1 MVEER
6 RVTLESWASPINSIA
21 NPVELD
27 GIKTTPHIDNWERFA
42 YFFIP
47 LTVVAFRNLVS
58 SAVPSNA
65 DFILVSRCIAF
76 FSREKYFF

>member
-1 MVEER
+1 LVEER
-6 RVTLESWASPINSIA
+6 RVTLESWASPINSIE

-42 YFFIP
+42 FFFIP
-47 LTVVAFRNLVS
+47 LIVVAFRDLVS

-65 DFILVSRCIAF
+65 DFILVSRYIVF
-76 FSREKYFF
+76 FPRGKYFF